1 MLIAFVLATQHCDQR
16 CVFGYSRTIARG
28 AMLVMEIFCVAG
40 THACLWVPATQ
51 TLAVQAILATT
62 SVAGINKLQ
71 GQVNANANVRCLS

>member
-1 MLIAFVLATQHCDQR
+1 
-16 CVFGYSRTIARG
+16 
-28 AMLVMEIFCVAG
+28 MLVMEIFCVAG